1 MKKKVLLL
9 ALAAVILVAGSI
21 GGTLAWFID
30 SASVTNTF
38 TVGHVVIEA
47 SEPEWNKAD
56 ADHKL
61 VPGKTLIK
69 DPTVTVKQDSEKA
82 YVFFKVTM
90 SSNMAAVVT
99 YTPASGWETI
109 TGRAGIYYRI
119 VDTSDTDVS
128 FPAFENNLLAVSTA
142 ATQADLSTISSDTM
156 RISFAAVQYEGMDD
170 SVETALGKL
179 PAGF

>member
-9 ALAAVILVAGSI
+9 ALAAVILIAGSI

-47 SEPEWNKAD
+47 SEPLWKQTG

-90 SSNMAAVVT
+90 SANMAAVVT

-119 VDTSDTDVS
+119 VDTSAADVS
-128 FPAFENNLLAVSTA
+128 FPAFENNQITVSAA
-142 ATQADLSTISSDTM
+142 ATQADLSAVSADTM
-156 RISFAAVQYEGMDD
+156 RISFAAVQYEGMDAT
-170 SVETALGKL
+170 VETALSKL
-179 PAGF
+179 PADF